1 MIYVAGFFGVIVAVG
16 IGTFAGAFAANLATV
31 ETLAK
36 VANMAAQGLPG
47 APDE

>member
-16 IGTFAGAFAANLATV
+16 IGTFAGILAAV

>member
-16 IGTFAGAFAANLATV
+16 IGTFAGIIAAAEALARH
-31 ETLAK
+31 
-36 VANMAAQGLPG
+36 ANMVAQGLPG